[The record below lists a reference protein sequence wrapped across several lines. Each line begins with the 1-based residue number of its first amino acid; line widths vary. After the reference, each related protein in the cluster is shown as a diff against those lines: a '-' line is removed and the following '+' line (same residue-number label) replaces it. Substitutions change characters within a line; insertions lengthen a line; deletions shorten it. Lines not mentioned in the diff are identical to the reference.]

1 MATIA
6 WVVSLHGL
14 AHFVGRWSGGRLT
27 RNAVLRR
34 LLPGLGLSPPEQLRA
49 TLEDLGGTFIKFGQM
64 LALQP
69 DILPLAYCNALFD
82 LLDRVAPFPFAAVQ
96 RVCRE
101 DLGGSP
107 RELFD
112 VFEEQPIATASI
124 GQVHVAWR
132 DGRKLA
138 VKVQRPQVE
147 VEFGNDIRLMNAA
160 VALVRKL
167 RIARLYWVIEP
178 MSEFAAWTREE
189 LDYRNE
195 ARYMERLRGNAADNP
210 YEAVPAVVAERT
222 SRRVLT
228 ADFLAG
234 TTVLDY
240 LRANERGDELLP
252 RRLEAEGFDREAFAR
267 HLVDNFLGDAFRH
280 GVFHADLHPANLMIL
295 PQSVVGYIDF
305 GITGVLSRYSRWH
318 LVTMTLAYTRADVD
332 GMCDAFLRVSTM
344 DEGADARAFR
354 DGLRNFADTWY
365 ERAGGGS
372 RLRKNFTLV
381 MLDMMRL
388 SRATGV
394 WPERDVVKYIR
405 SSIAIDGLITRFAPG
420 FDLGGYLAA
429 VCDRTIRQ
437 EARRELVSRD
447 KLLAWAD
454 ANTRLFTD
462 GAARA
467 AVALDR
473 VGRPRRPPKPRASP
487 HTSRQPALR
496 AQAVQLGAVA
506 LLMALVA
513 TGAGDPGVLGW
524 NVFTAGAAISIAA
537 LATMARTLHRLV

>member
-6 WVVSLHGL
+6 WVVSRHAL
-14 AHFVGRWSGGRLT
+14 AYFVGRWSGGRLA
-27 RNAVLRR
+27 RYAALRR
-34 LLPGLGLSPPEQLRA
+34 VLPGLGLSPPEQLRA
-49 TLEDLGGTFIKFGQM
+49 VLEDLGGTFIKFGQM

-82 LLDRVAPFPFAAVQ
+82 LLDRVAPFPFADVE

-101 DLGGSP
+101 DLGAAP
-107 RELFD
+107 HELFD

-124 GQVHVAWR
+124 GQVHVAWIA
-132 DGRKLA
+132 GKKLA

-147 VEFGNDIRLMNAA
+147 VEFGNDIRLMNAS
-160 VALVRKL
+160 VALVRRL

-195 ARYMERLRGNAADNP
+195 ARYMERLRANAADNP
-210 YEAVPAVVAERT
+210 FETVPAVLAERT

-228 ADFLAG
+228 ADFLSG

-240 LRANERGDELLP
+240 LRANERGDELLV

-280 GVFHADLHPANLMIL
+280 GVFHADLHPANLMVL
-295 PQSVVGYIDF
+295 PESVVGYIDF

-344 DEGADARAFR
+344 DEKADARAFR
-354 DGLRNFADTWY
+354 DGLVAFADSWY
-365 ERAGGGS
+365 ERQGGGS

-388 SRATGV
+388 SRQTGV

-420 FDLGGYLAA
+420 FDLGAYLAT
-429 VCDRTIRQ
+429 VCDRTIRR
-437 EARRELVSRD
+437 EARKELLSRD
-447 KLLAWAD
+447 RMLAWAD
-454 ANTRLFTD
+454 ANTRLLTD

-467 AVALDR
+467 TVALDR

-487 HTSRQPALR
+487 GARERPALR
-496 AQAVQLGAVA
+496 AQALQLGAVA

-513 TGAGDPGVLGW
+513 VTGGGRGTLGL
-524 NVFTAGAAISIAA
+524 NVFTAGAAISVAA
-537 LATMARTLHRLV
+537 L